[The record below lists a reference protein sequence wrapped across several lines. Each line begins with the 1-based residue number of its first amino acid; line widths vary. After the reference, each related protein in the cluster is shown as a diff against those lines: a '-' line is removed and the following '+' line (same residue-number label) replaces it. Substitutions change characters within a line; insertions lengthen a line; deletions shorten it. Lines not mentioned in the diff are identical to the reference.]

1 MRRLD
6 VLAYVFVAV
15 IGMSAVASAQ
25 WVHYPTD
32 GIPRKPDGNPT

>member
-15 IGMSAVASAQ
+15 IGMFRAEYLGLPSRAR
-25 WVHYPTD
+25 H
-32 GIPRKPDGNPT
+32 